1 MHVTQAV
8 IVTVRDDGG
17 VGKTCRATICRIH
30 HVVLVNI
37 VFEYRRLIQKELDVA
52 LARLGKGDTALRA

>member
-17 VGKTCRATICRIH
+17 VGKTCRATKCRIH
-30 HVVLVNI
+30 HVVLVYI
-37 VFEYRRLIQKELDVA
+37 VFEYRRLLQKELDAA
-52 LARLGKGDTALRA
+52 LAHLGRGGTALLA